1 MGSVESGGRRVLF
14 EVPPPLAARAR
25 RRFWSALVIGLT
37 VVAAPLT
44 PPLLFSVAANP
55 LALLL
60 VYVILAPLWSFGA
73 LRAFMAQRLLR
84 HSNGLAVAEEGVYP
98 PFRLPGTPRGRRS
111 FILLEEVDGVSVEE
125 QGSDFTAAVTLLS
138 GKGVVMTST
147 DLLRLYG
154 RKMEEEFPKLLDALY
169 QLQAKVA
176 AYGGPFKG
184 H

>member
-1 MGSVESGGRRVLF
+1 MGSVEGGGRRILF
-14 EVPPPLAARAR
+14 EVPPPLAARAQ
-25 RRFWSALVIGLT
+25 RRFRSALIFGLT
-37 VVAAPLT
+37 VVALPLT
-44 PPLLFSVAANP
+44 LPLLFSGAANP
-55 LALLL
+55 PALLP

-73 LRAFMAQRLLR
+73 LLAFMAQRLLR
-84 HSNGLAVAEEGVYP
+84 RYNGLAVAEEGVYP
-98 PFRLPGTPRGRRS
+98 PFHIQGTPRGRRS
-111 FILLEEVDGVSVEE
+111 FILLEEVDRVSVEE
-125 QGSDFTAAVTLLS
+125 QGSDFTAAVSLLS

-147 DLLRLYG
+147 ELSRLYG